1 MRNRLLQLNRTVL
14 NVWIKKQK
22 AVPLDIIIEKFYT
35 IKLCKEGG
43 EPKNECTFS
52 SGYESQDSR
61 FQL

>member
-1 MRNRLLQLNRTVL
+1 M
-14 NVWIKKQK
+14 WIKKQK